1 MNRDTI
7 ASRVGRPPKFKTPLE
22 LAEIADKYFAWCEA
36 NPIETSRRRLVGAK
50 QTGKGSEAKSDET
63 VFTAKR
69 PYTLDGFCLFANISD
84 WNAMKKKRT
93 YKTQEFVGVIYAIE
107 ATIRDQQVSGAAV
120 GIFNSNLVA
129 RLNGI
134 ADKKDITSDGERI
147 SGNTT
152 VIGWPE
158 VLKESD
164 KVRENELYE

>member
-1 MNRDTI
+1 MKQDTI
-7 ASRVGRPPKFKTPLE
+7 ASKVGRPPKFKTPLE

-36 NPIETSRRRLVGAK
+36 NPIETSKRKLVGAK

-69 PYTLDGFCLFANISD
+69 PYTLDGFCLFANIPH
-84 WNAMKKKRT
+84 WPMFKQTKKYQTK
-93 YKTQEFVGVIYAIE
+93 EFLTVIYAIE

-134 ADKKDITSDGERI
+134 ADKVD
-147 SGNTT
+147 NTVNGINF
-152 VIGWPE
+152 VIDKAGKE
-158 VLKESD
+158 AVDELKGM
-164 KVRENELYE
+164 